1 MRIKHYI
8 VTYNNEEILNGCLE
22 SLSDVFKKYTKDE
35 YQVYIIN
42 NHSNFKIDSKFNN
55 RVEVLHNTLRPDFS
69 TGHLA
74 RNWNQAI
81 LHGFKD
87 LKNPDCDIL
96 ITSQNDCYFKGDFI
110 RNVKKWH
117 ETYSFLQQGAGD
129 NYISYT
135 PNAIKRVGLWDE
147 RYSNIGYQ
155 EADYFLRQLLYNKD
169 GCSINDDVH
178 LRLHNREKNNIIQL
192 NESGFVRGDEF
203 HLLST
208 KYHKVSEQVYKTKW
222 GDTAK
227 NHAVNGWSYDN
238 LKHLSPT
245 NSYTYYPYFEL
256 DISTL
261 SEQNYIIPDEFK
273 VNSHS
278 ENLTK
283 YDIGNIILWKS
294 NSELIK
300 IIEDT
305 FKDSIVLKTKISV
318 KGEERINK
326 INELYTPIIPQRDD
340 ERYFQTEDITVYLVK
355 LPNKHKMMWRT
366 EGYRLCNSVL
376 LDFKNRY
383 RNQFSYTDFHCSDN
397 VTECNTAIKVFGID
411 YKTNLEIIDVDNLYH
426 FIHGHSTTHEECYVY
441 RDFKIEHISNSPVVE
456 YLKGNKEAYFR
467 QSHLFNVREETIHYH
482 MGQYGEDRD
491 SNSIKVAK
499 VGDDYVVVDGMHRS
513 SVCYFNGDR
522 KILVRVVDYKSEPVA
537 GQFLPHISEDDIL
550 SIRKKSHWNS
560 LYKFLFELQNSQIRW
575 VTIRGF
581 RKMPWKPDT
590 DLDIVVHPHDY
601 DKFTNLMDKFV
612 GDGLF
617 TINHKHT
624 KYNHPTKTL
633 LYSAYSTVGLDGHHI
648 PNTCFQLDVYNDLFF
663 FKGNDGVQLND
674 GFIDE
679 LFKYVKVRS
688 NLVVPHV
695 HFELI
700 MLLAR
705 IQIDKGGHW
714 TDKHLTIRN
723 EIKNDSDFN
732 FDLLE
737 KLFNYS
743 MINSDFKLN
752 LDL

>member
-22 SLSDVFKKYTKDE
+22 SLSTVFEKYTKDE

-42 NHSNFKIDSKFNN
+42 NHSNFKIDSKFEKY
-55 RVEVLHNTLRPDFS
+55 VEVIHNELRPDFS
-69 TGHLA
+69 TGHLS

-96 ITSQNDCYFKGDFI
+96 ITSQNDCYFEGDFI
-110 RNVKKWH
+110 RNVIKWH

-129 NYISYT
+129 NFISYT
-135 PNAIKRVGLWDE
+135 PESIKKVGLWDE
-147 RYSNIGYQ
+147 RFSNIGYQ

-178 LRLHNREKNNIIQL
+178 LRLHNREKNNVIKL
-192 NESGFVRGDEF
+192 TDSGFVRGDEF

-208 KYHKVSEQVYKTKW
+208 KYHKISESVYRNKW
-222 GDTAK
+222 GDTAY
-227 NHAVNGWSYDN
+227 NHAVNGWSYEK
-238 LKHLSPT
+238 LKHLTPKE
-245 NSYTYYPYFEL
+245 SYTYYPYFEMNVKTL
-256 DISTL
+256 DI
-261 SEQNYIIPDEFK
+261 QNYIMPDEFK
-273 VNSHS
+273 VNSDS
-278 ENLTK
+278 ENLTNL
-283 YDIGNIILWKS
+283 DIGNIILWKS
-294 NSELIK
+294 NPDLVN
-300 IIEDT
+300 IIEET
-305 FKDSIVLKTKISV
+305 FRNSIVLKTKISV
-318 KGEERINK
+318 KGEERIKK
-326 INELYTPIIPQRDD
+326 INDLYNPILPQRDD
-340 ERYFQTEDITVYLVK
+340 ERYYQTEDITLYLVK

-366 EGYRLCNSVL
+366 EGYRLCNTVL

-383 RNQFSYTDFHCSDN
+383 RAQFSHIDFHCSDN
-397 VTECNTAIKVFGID
+397 VTECNTAIEVFGID
-411 YKTNLEIIDVDNLYH
+411 YKTNLEIIDVEDLYH
-426 FIHGHSTTHEECYVY
+426 FIHGHSMTHEECYVY

-456 YLKGNKEAYFR
+456 YLKGNKDAYFR
-467 QSHLFNVREETIHYH
+467 QSHLFNVREKTIHHH
-482 MGQYGEDRD
+482 MSRYGQDRTSD
-491 SNSIKVAK
+491 SIKVAK
-499 VGDDYVVVDGMHRS
+499 LGDYYIAVDGMHQS

-522 KILVRVVDYKSEPVA
+522 KLLVRVVDEKTEPVA
-537 GQFLPHISEDDIL
+537 AQFLPHISEDDIL

-560 LYKFLFELQNSQIRW
+560 LYKFLFELQNKAIRW

-581 RKMPWKPDT
+581 RKMPWRPDT
-590 DLDIVVHPHDY
+590 DLDIVIHPHDY
-601 DKFTNLMDKFV
+601 ERFCNLMNEFV
-612 GDGLF
+612 SDGLF
-617 TINHKHT
+617 TVNHTNT
-624 KYNHPTKTL
+624 KYNHPNKNL

-648 PNTCFQLDVYNDLFF
+648 PNNCFQLDIYNDLFF
-663 FKGNDGVQLND
+663 FKGKDGVQLNPS
-674 GFIDE
+674 FTDE
-679 LFKYVKVRS
+679 LFKYVKTRS
-688 NLVVPHV
+688 NVVIPHV

-700 MLLAR
+700 MLLSR

-714 TDKHLTIRN
+714 TDKHLKIRD